1 MRYLLEKYQQTNDDE
16 DQAELP
22 FQDIVAGEQLW
33 VKQYSLEV
41 GRFIG
46 GRT

>member
-33 VKQYSLEV
+33 VRQYSLEV

-46 GRT
+46 ALT